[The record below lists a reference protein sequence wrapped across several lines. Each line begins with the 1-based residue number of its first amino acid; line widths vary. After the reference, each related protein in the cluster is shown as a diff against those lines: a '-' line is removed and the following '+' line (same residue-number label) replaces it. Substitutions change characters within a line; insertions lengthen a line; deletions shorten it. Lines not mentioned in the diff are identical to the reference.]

1 MAFPSEFEG
10 GGFFFLRSFSEPS
23 VFPII
28 FLRTI
33 SFANGLIDVF
43 PGHLKHALHSLLENH
58 YGAFVQDRWMRT
70 AASK

>member
-1 MAFPSEFEG
+1 MDLWEKHGLELSPDHF
-10 GGFFFLRSFSEPS
+10 
-23 VFPII
+23 V
-28 FLRTI
+28 FLRTN
-33 SFANGLIDVF
+33 SFENGLIDVF